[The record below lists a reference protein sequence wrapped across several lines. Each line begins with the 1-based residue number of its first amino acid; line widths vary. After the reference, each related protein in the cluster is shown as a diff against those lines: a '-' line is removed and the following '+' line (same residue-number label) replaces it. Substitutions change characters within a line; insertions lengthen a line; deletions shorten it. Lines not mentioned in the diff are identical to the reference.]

1 MAMLLRVCLLA
12 TLLLVGAACR
22 QEQKLTA
29 SDVVLDMS
37 VSDLLVGETTL
48 TLRVSDKQG
57 KPLAEPGTL
66 SLRGDMDHA
75 GMVPVFA
82 ESETSIDGVFTLPF
96 EWTMAGGWI
105 VEASLN
111 LDSGAV
117 VTQSFNLEIMS
128 EAGAEAMDGMDHSD
142 MDHADS
148 ATDMTDMDHSDMDHA
163 DSVADM
169 TDMDHSDMDHADSA
183 ADMTDMDHSDM
194 DHADSAADMT
204 DMDHSDMGHADSAAD
219 MTDMDHSDMAGAAVS
234 GQTSAAY
241 LHIDNRGASDVTIT
255 AARSAA
261 AMAVEF
267 HQTIVEN
274 DIARMQPVSALSIP
288 AGQSLHLHPGGMHIM
303 LIDLMRDLTAGS
315 VIAIELV
322 LESGD
327 LIALDLPIM
336 QMQMDDDA
344 EFEFGNLVFSQLWA
358 RPASAGAMRETE
370 AHEMSMEDDSSE

>member
-1 MAMLLRVCLLA
+1 MPMTRHLRIIILLILLA
-12 TLLLVGAACR
+12 TACR
-22 QEQKLTA
+22 QQQISSSDITLDLT
-29 SDVVLDMS
+29 
-37 VSDLLVGETTL
+37 VSDMLVGDTTL
-48 TLRVSDKQG
+48 LITVRDTDGNVIQNPG
-57 KPLAEPGTL
+57 KL

-82 ESETSIDGVFTLPF
+82 ESDTSVDGVFTLPF

-148 ATDMTDMDHSDMDHA
+148 AADMTDKDHSDMDHA
-163 DSVADM
+163 E
-169 TDMDHSDMDHADSA
+169 SA

-194 DHADSAADMT
+194 E
-204 DMDHSDMGHADSAAD
+204 
-219 MTDMDHSDMAGAAVS
+219 GAAAS

-267 HQTIVEN
+267 HQTIVED
-274 DIARMQPVSALSIP
+274 DIARMQPVSALLIP
-288 AGQSLHLHPGGMHIM
+288 AGQALHLQPGGMHIM
-303 LIDLMRDLTAGS
+303 LIGLMDDLSAGS
-315 VIAIELV
+315 TIAIELV
-322 LESGD
+322 LDSGD
-327 LIALDLPIM
+327 VIALDLPILPM
-336 QMQMDDDA
+336 RMDDDT
-344 EFEFGNLVFSQLWA
+344 EYEFGDLVFSQLWA
-358 RPASAGAMRETE
+358 RPASAGAMRDRET
-370 AHEMSMEDDSSE
+370 